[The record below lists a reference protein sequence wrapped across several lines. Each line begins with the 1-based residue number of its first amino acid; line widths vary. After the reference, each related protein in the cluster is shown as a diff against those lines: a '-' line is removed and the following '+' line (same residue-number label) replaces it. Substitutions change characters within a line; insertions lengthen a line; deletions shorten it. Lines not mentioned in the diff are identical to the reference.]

1 MEIRKMI
8 MMLSLISVVLST
20 GCFEYRQ
27 TESKPNSNPNPINLD
42 IEGEILNTQE
52 AINYL
57 VQKKFNEN
65 EIDPADFKEGISFD
79 LNEYVRDY
87 FSKDIANKIQENL
100 EAIIENNEQDFVK
113 NMLNDFYV
121 ESNLAWLKT
130 YQTQGMQYNFQEVN
144 EIKYIEEQN
153 RIQVV
158 VSFLRKEGDKIQRGI
173 MDYSLQQEEDN
184 DEWLIA
190 TMDGN

>member
-1 MEIRKMI
+1 MKICKMI
-8 MMLSLISVVLST
+8 MMLSLLSVVLS
-20 GCFEYRQ
+20 GCFEKI
-27 TESKPNSNPNPINLD
+27 EKGSDSNFLNVHN
-42 IEGEILNTQE
+42 EGEILNNQE

-57 VQKKFNEN
+57 IKKKFNEN
-65 EIDPADFKEGISFD
+65 EKDPADFKKGISFD
-79 LNEYVRDY
+79 LNEYVQDF

-100 EAIIENNEQDFVK
+100 EAIIDNNEQNFVK

-130 YQTQGMQYNFQEVN
+130 YQTEGMQYNFQEVN

-173 MDYSLQQEEDN
+173 MDYSLQQEQDN